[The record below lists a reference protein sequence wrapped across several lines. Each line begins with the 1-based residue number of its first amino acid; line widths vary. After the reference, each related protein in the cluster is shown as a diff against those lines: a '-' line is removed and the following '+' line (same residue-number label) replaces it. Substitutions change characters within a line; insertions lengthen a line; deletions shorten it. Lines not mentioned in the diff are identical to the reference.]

1 MAAAGCAKTEKD
13 IHVAM
18 EHGRMVKVTLP
29 SSEGGDDASVLYIV
43 GAEDA
48 KEVLPLVED
57 AVAIGSNIEHVGR
70 VSLQLL
76 EALGIKPGQVVR
88 V

>member
-57 AVAIGSNIEHVGR
+57 AVAIGSNIEHVER

-76 EALGIKPGQVVR
+76 EALGIKSGQVVR